1 MNSNYLFYLVI
12 LYSLISCSNQQK
24 VISKDY
30 LNILNITTNNKV
42 CNEEI
47 KIYNNFNDY
56 DQYQKSLIIPGERNN
71 PLQIIDFSDKN
82 IAVICKENIE
92 QFEIVELKI
101 AKKNTLKLIKVNNEF
116 DNSINL
122 VVLEI
127 PKEINYLTLEY

>member
-101 AKKNTLKLIKVNNEF
+101 AKKNTLKLIKVNDEF